1 MSTNVHIDKIPL
13 DWHLAISAH
22 FFALTNT
29 FNSCANGESA
39 NFSILLSEV
48 QAPVLLWRSRTQ
60 MCRRT
65 WQTPV
70 RCRWRPA
77 PWWRLALEL
86 SDAGYLKKE
95 ENGSTVKCPTSVKG
109 QGWRLSLFFFE
120 HSSCW
125 KKNEIT
131 YFSGHHGDVV
141 PFGHFPVQGLQCGN
155 GAVHWINV
163 KQPLEISVAING
175 VPAKAKW
182 GFNRFGGKR
191 EKGDCDLIVRKR
203 ACAHI
208 HTVCF

>member
-1 MSTNVHIDKIPL
+1 MSESHGSSKTTALHVLHALSHFTLIHWYNNIFLFKSRDISTNVHIDKIPL

-60 MCRRT
+60 TCRRT
-65 WQTPV
+65 WQTLV

-109 QGWRLSLFFFE
+109 QGWWLSLFFFE

-141 PFGHFPVQGLQCGN
+141 PFGHFPVQGL
-155 GAVHWINV
+155 
-163 KQPLEISVAING
+163 
-175 VPAKAKW
+175 
-182 GFNRFGGKR
+182 
-191 EKGDCDLIVRKR
+191 
-203 ACAHI
+203 
-208 HTVCF
+208 